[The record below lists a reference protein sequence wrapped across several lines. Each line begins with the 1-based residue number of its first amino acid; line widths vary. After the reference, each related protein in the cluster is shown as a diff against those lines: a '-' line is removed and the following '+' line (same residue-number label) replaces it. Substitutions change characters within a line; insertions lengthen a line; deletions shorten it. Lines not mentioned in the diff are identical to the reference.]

1 MDLPDTLYL
10 DRYMDASCAPPERFD
25 ALQALHERTLA
36 LRRERAALLEQVHQL
51 QGDELM
57 ALERVTRRLNIW
69 KHAAEQN
76 QDTEW
81 HALLNEHAPSELE
94 SVSLIMRAKAQAL
107 TTQADALHSDLETL
121 WSEETHLPYRLAS
134 VCMHR
139 GEATHGHYFVNQR
152 DFAKN
157 EWMTL
162 NDTHVAPITEGE
174 VSKDPTGATS
184 YLVVYVRQDVQHIL
198 SSPRH

>member
-1 MDLPDTLYL
+1 
-10 DRYMDASCAPPERFD
+10 
-25 ALQALHERTLA
+25 
-36 LRRERAALLEQVHQL
+36 
-51 QGDELM
+51 
-57 ALERVTRRLNIW
+57 
-69 KHAAEQN
+69 
-76 QDTEW
+76 
-81 HALLNEHAPSELE
+81 
-94 SVSLIMRAKAQAL
+94 
-107 TTQADALHSDLETL
+107 
-121 WSEETHLPYRLAS
+121 
-134 VCMHR
+134 MHR